1 MKANRREFLKHLGLG
16 VAGLGIAS
24 TLPGSAWAV
33 ARTGSKLVRSTPEA
47 EGIASADILALVES
61 LEKNN
66 AGLHSL
72 MIVRHGKVVAEGWWA
87 PYAPE
92 LKHTLYSLSKSFTS
106 TAIGLAVNEKLLNV
120 DDRVISFFP
129 NDTPENVGPNL
140 AAMRV
145 KDLLTMS
152 TGHDKDT
159 SGTMRSSDNWIRN
172 FLALPVEHQP
182 GTYFVYNSGATFMLS
197 AILQKITG
205 QTVLQYLTPRLF
217 GPLDITGATWDSNP
231 QEINTGGWGLS
242 LKTEDIAKFGQL
254 YLQKGMWNGKRLV
267 PEAWVNNATSFQVQS
282 TTPGSGTTKLNPESD
297 WHQGYGYQFW
307 RCRHNSYRGDGA
319 YGQYCVVMPEQD
331 AVVAITSETA
341 NMQATLNQ
349 IWSILLP
356 AMKSG
361 ALSTNP
367 TAQTKLKQKM
377 ASLEMPLST
386 QPAPSPLQATVSGK
400 LFRLEPNDLK
410 VQTVSLTFDKN
421 TCLFKVQDESGT
433 HAITAGIGRW
443 TDGRTT
449 MPGTPPNLVP
459 SPKKPGTSSRV
470 AASGAWTDEN
480 TFVMTW
486 QFTETPHSDTVT
498 CRFTQDGLQVEFLN
512 SITAMSKGQK
522 DKRPVLQGRRAV

>member
-1 MKANRREFLKHLGLG
+1 MKTNRREFLKYLGLG
-16 VAGLGIAS
+16 AAGLGIAT
-24 TLPGSAWAV
+24 TLPDLAWSRPV
-33 ARTGSKLVRSTPEA
+33 ARLVRSTPEA
-47 EGIASADILALVES
+47 EGIASSDILALVES
-61 LEKNN
+61 LEENN

-106 TAIGLAVNEKLLNV
+106 TAIGLAVNENLLKV
-120 DDRVISFFP
+120 EDRVISFFP
-129 NDTPENVGPNL
+129 SDTPEKVGPNL
-140 AAMRV
+140 AAMRI

-159 SGTMRSSDNWIRN
+159 TGAMRASDTWIKN
-172 FLALPVEHQP
+172 FLALPVDHQP
-182 GTYFVYNSGATFMLS
+182 GTHFVYNSGATFMLS

-217 GPLDITGATWDSNP
+217 EPLNIVGATWDVNP
-231 QEINTGGWGLS
+231 QGINTGGWGLS

-254 YLQKGMWNGKRLV
+254 YLQKGRWSGKQLV
-267 PEAWVNNATSFQVQS
+267 PEAWVSEATSFQVQS
-282 TTPGSGTTKLNPESD
+282 GTPGTGASKPNPESD
-297 WHQGYGYQFW
+297 WSQGYGYQFW

-341 NMQATLNQ
+341 NMQSTLNQ
-349 IWSILLP
+349 IWTILLP
-356 AMKSG
+356 AMKAG
-361 ALSTNP
+361 ALPQNS
-367 TAQTKLKQKM
+367 TAQAQLKQKIT
-377 ASLEMPLST
+377 SLIMPLST
-386 QPAPSPLQATVSGK
+386 QPAASSLQSAVSGK
-400 LFRLEPNDLK
+400 TFRLEPNDLK
-410 VQTVSLTFDKN
+410 IQTVSLTFDKN
-421 TCLFKVQDESGT
+421 TCLFKVQDETGI

-486 QFTETPHSDTVT
+486 RFTETPHSDTVT
-498 CRFTQDGLQVEFLN
+498 CRFGQDGIQIEFLN